1 MAAGTAAA
9 AGSAGTVGP
18 AGPVGTG
25 RPGQGGPLR
34 RIGRALRVAT
44 VAVVCVGTV
53 GVAACGAYTP
63 GPGPRP
69 TDRPEVVTIGV
80 DGSTVQKRLAETYTR
95 ELAVNDREATTV
107 AVPSSMRVDAV
118 RDGKVDLVIG
128 CVGELLDVLNPDKG
142 RQLRVMYREDGGED
156 TDEWRDIT
164 HSTMLSAL
172 PSDLDA
178 SDPGI
183 AVGCDDPTLPQN
195 IVAVYRRG
203 VIDRDD
209 RQALNWAAGGTTSED
224 LGVTETPTAPRR

>member
-1 MAAGTAAA
+1 M
-9 AGSAGTVGP
+9 
-18 AGPVGTG
+18 
-25 RPGQGGPLR
+25 
-34 RIGRALRVAT
+34 
-44 VAVVCVGTV
+44 CVGTV
-53 GVAACGAYTP
+53 GVAACGAYT
-63 GPGPRP
+63 PGPRP

-209 RQALNWAAGGTTSED
+209 RQALNWAAGGRRRRTS
-224 LGVTETPTAPRR
+224 ASRRHRPRRGADAPGAPGAPDVPVRAARAR

>member
-1 MAAGTAAA
+1 MP
-9 AGSAGTVGP
+9 SQ
-18 AGPVGTG
+18 
-25 RPGQGGPLR
+25 RPGQGGPLQR
-34 RIGRALRVAT
+34 ARRALRVTA

-53 GVAACGAYTP
+53 GVAACGAYSP

-142 RQLRVMYREDGGED
+142 RQLRGMYREDGGED

-224 LGVTETPTAPRR
+224 LGITETPTAPRR